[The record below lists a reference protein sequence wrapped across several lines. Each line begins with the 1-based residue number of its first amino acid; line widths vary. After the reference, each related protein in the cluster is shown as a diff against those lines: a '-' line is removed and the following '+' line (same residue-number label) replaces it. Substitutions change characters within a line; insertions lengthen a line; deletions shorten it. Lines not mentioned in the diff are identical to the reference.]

1 MKKKTNKKPNFNK
14 IKFIFDEYY
23 MEVGLG
29 KSQEMYFMGLPIK
42 FSISGKTVTVDMHRW
57 LVELNERHREHYS
70 KK

>member
-1 MKKKTNKKPNFNK
+1 
-14 IKFIFDEYY
+14 